1 METKELLNT
10 VQSPMIERLDKIN
23 LALAVI
29 AAEVLTTAQSI
40 DKVASEQLPDEMLAS
55 AHSLIIQA
63 VHEIG
68 QRIGELK
75 ADAAIDAAQA
85 KQQ

>member
-63 VHEIG
+63 VYEIG